1 MVKQINNASIM
12 IIITIT
18 ILIQIIIM
26 TIKFTATVIIQKKE
40 HNRPTKQI
48 PLFRNHN
55 P

>member
-1 MVKQINNASIM
+1 MVKQVNNASIM

-26 TIKFTATVIIQKKE
+26 TIKLTATVIIHKQE
-40 HNRPTKQI
+40 HYRPTKQI